1 MSTTSAFT
9 LRLDGSHRA
18 MLERLQ
24 ARHPG
29 VSRQRLFERL
39 LEQADDADRAD
50 VQDVAR
56 AIYAENRELFD
67 SLAGDLDGDLDGGL
81 DGGLDD
87 ELVGGPRT

>member
-9 LRLDGSHRA
+9 LRLDSTHRS

-24 ARHPG
+24 ARNPG

-50 VQDVAR
+50 VQDIAR

-67 SLAGDLDGDLDGGL
+67 SLAGDLQGEDLRGGDL
-81 DGGLDD
+81 
-87 ELVGGPRT
+87 VSSPRT

>member
-9 LRLDGSHRA
+9 LRLDGPHRA

-24 ARHPG
+24 ARNPG

-50 VQDVAR
+50 VQDIAR

-67 SLAGDLDGDLDGGL
+67 SLAGDLQGEDLRGED
-81 DGGLDD
+81 
-87 ELVGGPRT
+87 LVSTPRT

>member
-9 LRLDGSHRA
+9 LRLDGAHRA

-24 ARHPG
+24 SRHPG

-50 VQDVAR
+50 VQDIAR

-67 SLAGDLDGDLDGGL
+67 ALAGELDERADG
-81 DGGLDD
+81 
-87 ELVGGPRT
+87 ERLVSAPRT